1 MRYAKSMQ
9 MLDKSAAESIAKA
22 LKLNKNMQKR
32 LVAPVCN
39 ADWAEYELLPIPT
52 KDGNAGIL
60 LIEFASAL
68 YAKMYEISTITR
80 SKTGSL
86 KPIICDLC
94 RTWQAGSRAGSL
106 TIHADRRSN
115 NSVTLLCCKDL
126 QCSLHVRTKTN
137 AAKVSRTQ
145 LREHIS
151 ADERIARLRTNLTK
165 RRF

>member
-1 MRYAKSMQ
+1 MQ

-68 YAKMYEISTITR
+68 YAKM
-80 SKTGSL
+80 
-86 KPIICDLC
+86 
-94 RTWQAGSRAGSL
+94 
-106 TIHADRRSN
+106 
-115 NSVTLLCCKDL
+115 
-126 QCSLHVRTKTN
+126 
-137 AAKVSRTQ
+137 
-145 LREHIS
+145 
-151 ADERIARLRTNLTK
+151 
-165 RRF
+165 